1 MSLVKVYLVLP
12 AIILTNASSCSIS
25 SHLSVEYQ
33 SGSSVI
39 DVTLPYWNFIM
50 IFNPNQVTWTLRKGV
65 KLPFAPQENIDSVN
79 NNPVESVPNFQL
91 TKTVVNS
98 VDAPLNQVAASSG
111 DNSLT
116 HNNEPS
122 IAKVGA
128 PVSINVGADNN
139 AVSPV
144 APVTETVAHIT
155 DSSANASQEVA
166 SLATTSTATAQT
178 ATSAPA
184 TPTPA
189 TSTPLPSQEASTVT
203 AAPSANDTA
212 PVVDGRVVDKSVLE
226 NVKESFPR
234 WKTLPYKLRSKRA
247 DLFINLNSDV
257 PFLQSLVDFLKSKGL
272 DIKPYDDSV
281 NYLPSDILLLDKTDL
296 VRQGT
301 VYVLQAGKRAIWNEL
316 LIEFGDILK

>member
-1 MSLVKVYLVLP
+1 
-12 AIILTNASSCSIS
+12 
-25 SHLSVEYQ
+25 
-33 SGSSVI
+33 
-39 DVTLPYWNFIM
+39 M

-79 NNPVESVPNFQL
+79 NNPVESVPNSQL

-98 VDAPLNQVAASSG
+98 VDVPLNQVATSSG

-166 SLATTSTATAQT
+166 SLSPTSTATAQT

-203 AAPSANDTA
+203 AAPSANDTS

-234 WKTLPYKLRSKRA
+234 WKTLPYKLRAKRA

-316 LIEFGDILK
+316 LIEFGDRLK

>member
-1 MSLVKVYLVLP
+1 
-12 AIILTNASSCSIS
+12 
-25 SHLSVEYQ
+25 
-33 SGSSVI
+33 
-39 DVTLPYWNFIM
+39 M
-50 IFNPNQVTWTLRKGV
+50 IFNPNQVTWTLRKDV
-65 KLPFAPQENIDSVN
+65 KLPFAPQENGDPVN
-79 NNPVESVPNFQL
+79 NKPVESVTSSQL
-91 TKTVVNS
+91 T
-98 VDAPLNQVAASSG
+98 QVAASSG

-122 IAKVGA
+122 ISKVGA

-166 SLATTSTATAQT
+166 SLSPTSTATAQT
-178 ATSAPA
+178 ATSATVTSSLA
-184 TPTPA
+184 TP
-189 TSTPLPSQEASTVT
+189 TPLPSQESSPAT
-203 AAPSANDTA
+203 AALPENDTA

-234 WKTLPYKLRSKRA
+234 WKTLPYKLRAKRA

-316 LIEFGDILK
+316 LIEFGDRLK

>member
-1 MSLVKVYLVLP
+1 
-12 AIILTNASSCSIS
+12 
-25 SHLSVEYQ
+25 
-33 SGSSVI
+33 
-39 DVTLPYWNFIM
+39 M

-65 KLPFAPQENIDSVN
+65 KLPFAPQENVGAVN
-79 NNPVESVPNFQL
+79 NNTAESVPNSQV
-91 TKTVVNS
+91 TNAVVNT

-111 DNSLT
+111 DTSLT
-116 HNNEPS
+116 HNEEPS

-178 ATSAPA
+178 ATVTSSLA
-184 TPTPA
+184 TPTA
-189 TSTPLPSQEASTVT
+189 LPSQESSPTT
-203 AAPSANDTA
+203 AALPENDTA

-316 LIEFGDILK
+316 LIEFGDRLK

>member
-1 MSLVKVYLVLP
+1 
-12 AIILTNASSCSIS
+12 
-25 SHLSVEYQ
+25 
-33 SGSSVI
+33 
-39 DVTLPYWNFIM
+39 M
-50 IFNPNQVTWTLRKGV
+50 IFNPNQVTWTLRKDV
-65 KLPFAPQENIDSVN
+65 KLPFAPQENGDPVN
-79 NNPVESVPNFQL
+79 YKPVESVTSSQL
-91 TKTVVNS
+91 TQAVANTVDS
-98 VDAPLNQVAASSG
+98 PLNQVATSSV
-111 DNSLT
+111 DTSLT
-116 HNNEPS
+116 HNYEPS

-128 PVSINVGADNN
+128 PVSINVCSDN

-144 APVTETVAHIT
+144 APVTETVAPVT
-155 DSSANASQEVA
+155 DSRANASQEVA
-166 SLATTSTATAQT
+166 SLSPTSTATAQT
-178 ATSAPA
+178 ATSAPT
-184 TPTPA
+184 TPIPA

-203 AAPSANDTA
+203 AAPSANNTA

-234 WKTLPYKLRSKRA
+234 WKTLPYKLRAKRA

-316 LIEFGDILK
+316 LIEFGDRLK

>member
-1 MSLVKVYLVLP
+1 
-12 AIILTNASSCSIS
+12 
-25 SHLSVEYQ
+25 
-33 SGSSVI
+33 
-39 DVTLPYWNFIM
+39 M

-178 ATSAPA
+178 ATSATVTSSLA
-184 TPTPA
+184 TP
-189 TSTPLPSQEASTVT
+189 TPLPSQESSPAT
-203 AAPSANDTA
+203 AALPENDTA

-316 LIEFGDILK
+316 LIEFGDRLK

>member
-1 MSLVKVYLVLP
+1 
-12 AIILTNASSCSIS
+12 
-25 SHLSVEYQ
+25 
-33 SGSSVI
+33 
-39 DVTLPYWNFIM
+39 M

-79 NNPVESVPNFQL
+79 NNPVESVPNSQL

-98 VDAPLNQVAASSG
+98 VDVPLNQVATSSV
-111 DNSLT
+111 DTTLT
-116 HNNEPS
+116 HNEEPS

-144 APVTETVAHIT
+144 APVTETVAPVT

-178 ATSAPA
+178 ATSA
-184 TPTPA
+184 TVTSSLA

-234 WKTLPYKLRSKRA
+234 WKTLPYKLRAKRA

-316 LIEFGDILK
+316 LIEFGDRLK

>member
-1 MSLVKVYLVLP
+1 
-12 AIILTNASSCSIS
+12 
-25 SHLSVEYQ
+25 
-33 SGSSVI
+33 
-39 DVTLPYWNFIM
+39 M

-65 KLPFAPQENIDSVN
+65 KLPFAPQENGDPVN
-79 NNPVESVPNFQL
+79 YKPVESVTSSQL
-91 TKTVVNS
+91 TQAVANTVDV
-98 VDAPLNQVAASSG
+98 PLNQVAASSG

-178 ATSAPA
+178 ATSA
-184 TPTPA
+184 TV
-189 TSTPLPSQEASTVT
+189 TSSLAAPTPLPSQESSPAT
-203 AAPSANDTA
+203 AALPENDTA

-234 WKTLPYKLRSKRA
+234 WKTLPYKLRAKRA

-316 LIEFGDILK
+316 LIEFGDRLK

>member
-1 MSLVKVYLVLP
+1 
-12 AIILTNASSCSIS
+12 
-25 SHLSVEYQ
+25 
-33 SGSSVI
+33 
-39 DVTLPYWNFIM
+39 M

-65 KLPFAPQENIDSVN
+65 KLPFAPQENIESVN
-79 NNPVESVPNFQL
+79 NNPAESVPNSQV
-91 TKTVVNS
+91 TNAVAS
-98 VDAPLNQVAASSG
+98 AVDSPLNQVAASSG
-111 DNSLT
+111 DATLT

-122 IAKVGA
+122 IAKVDA
-128 PVSINVGADNN
+128 PVSINVGPDN
-139 AVSPV
+139 
-144 APVTETVAHIT
+144 
-155 DSSANASQEVA
+155 SSI
-166 SLATTSTATAQT
+166 
-178 ATSAPA
+178 
-184 TPTPA
+184 TPA
-189 TSTPLPSQEASTVT
+189 TSVAKNVAPVSESSSNNVQVTAISTTATPTTAIASTAAPASSLTQEASPVT

-234 WKTLPYKLRSKRA
+234 WKTLPYKLRAKRA
-247 DLFINLNSDV
+247 DLFINLNSEV

-316 LIEFGDILK
+316 LLEFGDRLK

>member
-1 MSLVKVYLVLP
+1 
-12 AIILTNASSCSIS
+12 
-25 SHLSVEYQ
+25 
-33 SGSSVI
+33 
-39 DVTLPYWNFIM
+39 M

-98 VDAPLNQVAASSG
+98 VDASLNQVATSSV
-111 DNSLT
+111 DTTLT
-116 HNNEPS
+116 HNEEPS

-139 AVSPV
+139 ALSTV

-189 TSTPLPSQEASTVT
+189 TSTLLPSQEASTVT

-234 WKTLPYKLRSKRA
+234 WKTLPYKLRAKRA

-316 LIEFGDILK
+316 LIEFGDRLK

>member
-1 MSLVKVYLVLP
+1 
-12 AIILTNASSCSIS
+12 
-25 SHLSVEYQ
+25 
-33 SGSSVI
+33 
-39 DVTLPYWNFIM
+39 M
-50 IFNPNQVTWTLRKGV
+50 IFNPNQVTWTLRKDV
-65 KLPFAPQENIDSVN
+65 KLPFAPQENGDPVN
-79 NNPVESVPNFQL
+79 YKPVESVTSSQL
-91 TKTVVNS
+91 TQAVANTVDS
-98 VDAPLNQVAASSG
+98 PLNQVATSSV
-111 DNSLT
+111 DTSLT
-116 HNNEPS
+116 HNYEPS

-166 SLATTSTATAQT
+166 SLVTTSTATAQT

-234 WKTLPYKLRSKRA
+234 WKTLPYKLRAKRA

-316 LIEFGDILK
+316 LIEFGDRLK

>member
-1 MSLVKVYLVLP
+1 
-12 AIILTNASSCSIS
+12 
-25 SHLSVEYQ
+25 
-33 SGSSVI
+33 
-39 DVTLPYWNFIM
+39 M

-65 KLPFAPQENIDSVN
+65 KLPFAPHENIDSVN

-128 PVSINVGADNN
+128 PVSVNVGADNN

-155 DSSANASQEVA
+155 DIRANASQEVA
-166 SLATTSTATAQT
+166 NLSPTSTATAQT

-184 TPTPA
+184 TPAPATPTPATPTPATSTPATSTPA

-234 WKTLPYKLRSKRA
+234 WKSLPYKLRAKRA

-316 LIEFGDILK
+316 LIEFGDRLK

>member
-1 MSLVKVYLVLP
+1 
-12 AIILTNASSCSIS
+12 
-25 SHLSVEYQ
+25 
-33 SGSSVI
+33 
-39 DVTLPYWNFIM
+39 M

-79 NNPVESVPNFQL
+79 NNPVESVPNSQL

-98 VDAPLNQVAASSG
+98 VDVPLNQVATSSG

-166 SLATTSTATAQT
+166 SLSPTSTATAQT

-189 TSTPLPSQEASTVT
+189 TSTPATSTPLPSQESSPAT
-203 AAPSANDTA
+203 AALPENDTA

-234 WKTLPYKLRSKRA
+234 WKTLPYKLRAKRA

-301 VYVLQAGKRAIWNEL
+301 VYVLQAGKRAIWNEF
-316 LIEFGDILK
+316 LIEFGDRLK

>member
-1 MSLVKVYLVLP
+1 
-12 AIILTNASSCSIS
+12 
-25 SHLSVEYQ
+25 
-33 SGSSVI
+33 
-39 DVTLPYWNFIM
+39 M

-98 VDAPLNQVAASSG
+98 VDAPLNQVAASLV

-128 PVSINVGADNN
+128 PVSINVGADN
-139 AVSPV
+139 SSIP
-144 APVTETVAHIT
+144 TETTIT
-155 DSSANASQEVA
+155 ENVDPVSESNANNVQV
-166 SLATTSTATAQT
+166 TATAT
-178 ATSAPA
+178 PTTA
-184 TPTPA
+184 TPTTVDP
-189 TSTPLPSQEASTVT
+189 TSSHTQEALSAT
-203 AAPSANDTA
+203 AAPPANNTA

-234 WKTLPYKLRSKRA
+234 WKTLPYKLRAKRA

-316 LIEFGDILK
+316 LIEFGDRLK

>member
-1 MSLVKVYLVLP
+1 
-12 AIILTNASSCSIS
+12 
-25 SHLSVEYQ
+25 
-33 SGSSVI
+33 
-39 DVTLPYWNFIM
+39 M

-65 KLPFAPQENIDSVN
+65 KLPFAPQENIEIVN
-79 NNPVESVPNFQL
+79 NKPVESVTSSQL
-91 TKTVVNS
+91 TQAVASTVEN
-98 VDAPLNQVAASSG
+98 PLNQVTASSV
-111 DNSLT
+111 DTTLSRNKEL
-116 HNNEPS
+116 S

-128 PVSINVGADNN
+128 PVSINVGSDNN
-139 AVSPV
+139 AVSPE
-144 APVTETVAHIT
+144 APVTETVAPVT

-166 SLATTSTATAQT
+166 SIATTST
-178 ATSAPA
+178 A

-189 TSTPLPSQEASTVT
+189 TSTPATSTPLPSKETSPTTV
-203 AAPSANDTA
+203 APSLNGTT
-212 PVVDGRVVDKSVLE
+212 PVVDGKPVDKTILE
-226 NVKESFPR
+226 NVKESFAR
-234 WKTLPYKLRSKRA
+234 WKTLPYKLRAKRA

-316 LIEFGDILK
+316 LIEFGDRLK

>member
-1 MSLVKVYLVLP
+1 
-12 AIILTNASSCSIS
+12 
-25 SHLSVEYQ
+25 
-33 SGSSVI
+33 
-39 DVTLPYWNFIM
+39 M

-166 SLATTSTATAQT
+166 SLSPTSTATAQT
-178 ATSAPA
+178 ATPTPA

-234 WKTLPYKLRSKRA
+234 WKTLPYKLRAKRA

-316 LIEFGDILK
+316 LIEFGDRLK

>member
-1 MSLVKVYLVLP
+1 
-12 AIILTNASSCSIS
+12 
-25 SHLSVEYQ
+25 
-33 SGSSVI
+33 
-39 DVTLPYWNFIM
+39 M
-50 IFNPNQVTWTLRKGV
+50 IFNPNQVTWTLRKDV
-65 KLPFAPQENIDSVN
+65 KLPFAPQENGDPVN
-79 NNPVESVPNFQL
+79 YKPVESVTSSQL
-91 TKTVVNS
+91 TQAVANTVDS
-98 VDAPLNQVAASSG
+98 PLNQVATSSV
-111 DNSLT
+111 DTTLT
-116 HNNEPS
+116 HNEEPS

-144 APVTETVAHIT
+144 APVTETVAPVT

-178 ATSAPA
+178 ATSATVTSSLA
-184 TPTPA
+184 TP
-189 TSTPLPSQEASTVT
+189 TPLPSQESSPAT
-203 AAPSANDTA
+203 ATLPENDTA

-234 WKTLPYKLRSKRA
+234 WKTLPYKLRAKRA

-316 LIEFGDILK
+316 LIEFGDRLK

>member
-1 MSLVKVYLVLP
+1 
-12 AIILTNASSCSIS
+12 
-25 SHLSVEYQ
+25 
-33 SGSSVI
+33 
-39 DVTLPYWNFIM
+39 M
-50 IFNPNQVTWTLRKGV
+50 IFNPNQVTWTLRKDV
-65 KLPFAPQENIDSVN
+65 KLPFAPQENGDPVN
-79 NNPVESVPNFQL
+79 YKPVESVTSSQL
-91 TKTVVNS
+91 TQAVANTVDS
-98 VDAPLNQVAASSG
+98 PLNQVATSSV
-111 DNSLT
+111 DTSLT
-116 HNNEPS
+116 HNYEPS

-128 PVSINVGADNN
+128 PVSINVCYDN

-144 APVTETVAHIT
+144 APVTETVAPVT

-166 SLATTSTATAQT
+166 SIATTSTATPT
-178 ATSAPA
+178 PATSTPA
-184 TPTPA
+184 TSTPA

-234 WKTLPYKLRSKRA
+234 WKSLPYKLRAKRA

-316 LIEFGDILK
+316 LIEFGDRLK

>member
-1 MSLVKVYLVLP
+1 
-12 AIILTNASSCSIS
+12 
-25 SHLSVEYQ
+25 
-33 SGSSVI
+33 
-39 DVTLPYWNFIM
+39 M

-98 VDAPLNQVAASSG
+98 VDVPLNQVATSSG

-116 HNNEPS
+116 HNEEPS

-234 WKTLPYKLRSKRA
+234 WKTLPYKLRAKRA

-316 LIEFGDILK
+316 LIEFGDRLK

>member
-1 MSLVKVYLVLP
+1 
-12 AIILTNASSCSIS
+12 
-25 SHLSVEYQ
+25 
-33 SGSSVI
+33 
-39 DVTLPYWNFIM
+39 M

-65 KLPFAPQENIDSVN
+65 KLPFAPQENGDPVN
-79 NNPVESVPNFQL
+79 NKPVESVTSSQL
-91 TKTVVNS
+91 TQAVANTVDVS
-98 VDAPLNQVAASSG
+98 LNQVAASSG

-166 SLATTSTATAQT
+166 SLSPTSTATAQT

-184 TPTPA
+184 TPIPA

-203 AAPSANDTA
+203 AAPSANNTA

-234 WKTLPYKLRSKRA
+234 WKTLPYKLRAKRA
-247 DLFINLNSDV
+247 ELFINLNSDV

-316 LIEFGDILK
+316 LIEFGDRLK

>member
-1 MSLVKVYLVLP
+1 
-12 AIILTNASSCSIS
+12 
-25 SHLSVEYQ
+25 
-33 SGSSVI
+33 
-39 DVTLPYWNFIM
+39 M

-79 NNPVESVPNFQL
+79 NNPVESVPNSQL

-98 VDAPLNQVAASSG
+98 VDVPLNQVATSSV
-111 DNSLT
+111 DTTLT
-116 HNNEPS
+116 HNEEPS

-144 APVTETVAHIT
+144 AQVSETVAHIT

-166 SLATTSTATAQT
+166 SLSPTSTATAQT
-178 ATSAPA
+178 ATSATVTSSLA
-184 TPTPA
+184 TP
-189 TSTPLPSQEASTVT
+189 TPLPSQEASTVT

-234 WKTLPYKLRSKRA
+234 WKTLPYKLRAKRA

-316 LIEFGDILK
+316 LIEFGDRLK

>member
-1 MSLVKVYLVLP
+1 
-12 AIILTNASSCSIS
+12 
-25 SHLSVEYQ
+25 
-33 SGSSVI
+33 
-39 DVTLPYWNFIM
+39 M

-79 NNPVESVPNFQL
+79 NNPVESVPNSQL

-98 VDAPLNQVAASSG
+98 VDVPLNQVATSSG

-166 SLATTSTATAQT
+166 SLSPTSTATAQT

-184 TPTPA
+184 TPTPATSTPA

-203 AAPSANDTA
+203 AAPSANDTS

-226 NVKESFPR
+226 SVKESFPR
-234 WKTLPYKLRSKRA
+234 WKTLPYKLRAKRA

-316 LIEFGDILK
+316 LIEFGDRLK

>member
-1 MSLVKVYLVLP
+1 
-12 AIILTNASSCSIS
+12 
-25 SHLSVEYQ
+25 
-33 SGSSVI
+33 
-39 DVTLPYWNFIM
+39 M
-50 IFNPNQVTWTLRKGV
+50 IFNPNQVTWTLRKDV

-98 VDAPLNQVAASSG
+98 VDAPLNQVATSSV
-111 DNSLT
+111 DTTLT
-116 HNNEPS
+116 HNEEPS

-178 ATSAPA
+178 ATSATVTSSLA
-184 TPTPA
+184 TP
-189 TSTPLPSQEASTVT
+189 TPLPSQESSPAT
-203 AAPSANDTA
+203 AALPENDTA

-234 WKTLPYKLRSKRA
+234 WKTLPYKLRAKRA

-316 LIEFGDILK
+316 LIEFGDRLK

>member
-1 MSLVKVYLVLP
+1 
-12 AIILTNASSCSIS
+12 
-25 SHLSVEYQ
+25 
-33 SGSSVI
+33 
-39 DVTLPYWNFIM
+39 M

-79 NNPVESVPNFQL
+79 NNPVESVPNSQL

-98 VDAPLNQVAASSG
+98 VDVPLNQVATSSG

-166 SLATTSTATAQT
+166 SLSPTSTATAQT

-184 TPTPA
+184 TPTPATPTPATSTPATSTPA

-203 AAPSANDTA
+203 AAPSANDTS

-226 NVKESFPR
+226 SVKESFPR
-234 WKTLPYKLRSKRA
+234 WKTLPYKLRAKRA

-316 LIEFGDILK
+316 LIEFGDRLK

>member
-1 MSLVKVYLVLP
+1 
-12 AIILTNASSCSIS
+12 
-25 SHLSVEYQ
+25 
-33 SGSSVI
+33 
-39 DVTLPYWNFIM
+39 M

-122 IAKVGA
+122 IAKVGV

-178 ATSAPA
+178 ATSATVPSSLA
-184 TPTPA
+184 AP
-189 TSTPLPSQEASTVT
+189 TPLPSQEFSPAT
-203 AAPSANDTA
+203 AALPENDTA

-316 LIEFGDILK
+316 LIEFGDRLK

>member
-1 MSLVKVYLVLP
+1 
-12 AIILTNASSCSIS
+12 
-25 SHLSVEYQ
+25 
-33 SGSSVI
+33 
-39 DVTLPYWNFIM
+39 M

-79 NNPVESVPNFQL
+79 NNPVEGVPNSQL

-98 VDAPLNQVAASSG
+98 VDVPLNQVATSSG

-116 HNNEPS
+116 HNNEPP

-166 SLATTSTATAQT
+166 SLSPTSTATAQI

-203 AAPSANDTA
+203 ATPSANDTA

-234 WKTLPYKLRSKRA
+234 WKTLPYKLRAKRA

-316 LIEFGDILK
+316 LIEFGDRLK

>member
-1 MSLVKVYLVLP
+1 
-12 AIILTNASSCSIS
+12 
-25 SHLSVEYQ
+25 
-33 SGSSVI
+33 
-39 DVTLPYWNFIM
+39 M

-79 NNPVESVPNFQL
+79 NNPVESVPNSQL

-98 VDAPLNQVAASSG
+98 VDVPLNQVATSSG

-166 SLATTSTATAQT
+166 SLSPTSTATAQT

-184 TPTPA
+184 TPTPATSTPA

-203 AAPSANDTA
+203 AAPSANDTS

-226 NVKESFPR
+226 SVKESFPR
-234 WKTLPYKLRSKRA
+234 WKTLPYKLRAKRA

-301 VYVLQAGKRAIWNEL
+301 VYVLQAGKRSIWNEL
-316 LIEFGDILK
+316 LIEFGDRLK

>member
-1 MSLVKVYLVLP
+1 
-12 AIILTNASSCSIS
+12 
-25 SHLSVEYQ
+25 
-33 SGSSVI
+33 
-39 DVTLPYWNFIM
+39 M
-50 IFNPNQVTWTLRKGV
+50 IFNPNQVTWTLRKDV
-65 KLPFAPQENIDSVN
+65 KLPFAPQENGDPVN
-79 NNPVESVPNFQL
+79 YKPVESVTSSQL
-91 TKTVVNS
+91 TQAVANTVDS
-98 VDAPLNQVAASSG
+98 SLNQVATRSV
-111 DNSLT
+111 DTTLT
-116 HNNEPS
+116 HNEELS

-128 PVSINVGADNN
+128 PVSINVCADNN

-144 APVTETVAHIT
+144 APVTETVAPVT

-234 WKTLPYKLRSKRA
+234 WKTLPYKLRAKRA

-316 LIEFGDILK
+316 LIEFGDRLK

>member
-1 MSLVKVYLVLP
+1 
-12 AIILTNASSCSIS
+12 
-25 SHLSVEYQ
+25 
-33 SGSSVI
+33 
-39 DVTLPYWNFIM
+39 M

-155 DSSANASQEVA
+155 DIRANASQEVA
-166 SLATTSTATAQT
+166 NLSPTSTATAQT

-184 TPTPA
+184 TPAPATPTPATSTPATSTPATSTPA

-234 WKTLPYKLRSKRA
+234 WKTLPYKLRAKRA
-247 DLFINLNSDV
+247 DLFINLNSEV

-316 LIEFGDILK
+316 LIEFGDRLK

>member
-1 MSLVKVYLVLP
+1 
-12 AIILTNASSCSIS
+12 
-25 SHLSVEYQ
+25 
-33 SGSSVI
+33 
-39 DVTLPYWNFIM
+39 M

-65 KLPFAPQENIDSVN
+65 KLPFAPQDNGEPVN
-79 NNPVESVPNFQL
+79 NKLVESVTSSQL
-91 TKTVVNS
+91 TQAVASTVEN
-98 VDAPLNQVAASSG
+98 PLNQVTASSV
-111 DNSLT
+111 DTTLSRNK
-116 HNNEPS
+116 EPS

-128 PVSINVGADNN
+128 PVSINVGSDNN
-139 AVSPV
+139 AVSPE
-144 APVTETVAHIT
+144 APVTETVAPVT

-166 SLATTSTATAQT
+166 ILATTSTATPT
-178 ATSAPA
+178 PA

-189 TSTPLPSQEASTVT
+189 TSTPLPSKETSPTTV
-203 AAPSANDTA
+203 APSLNGTT
-212 PVVDGRVVDKSVLE
+212 PVVDGKPVDKTILE

-234 WKTLPYKLRSKRA
+234 WKTLPYKLRAKRA

-316 LIEFGDILK
+316 LIEFGDRLK

>member
-1 MSLVKVYLVLP
+1 
-12 AIILTNASSCSIS
+12 
-25 SHLSVEYQ
+25 
-33 SGSSVI
+33 
-39 DVTLPYWNFIM
+39 M

-79 NNPVESVPNFQL
+79 NNPVESVPNSQL

-98 VDAPLNQVAASSG
+98 VDASLNQVAASSV
-111 DNSLT
+111 DTTLT
-116 HNNEPS
+116 HNEEPS

-139 AVSPV
+139 ALSTV

-178 ATSAPA
+178 ATSAPATPTPA

-234 WKTLPYKLRSKRA
+234 WKTLPYKLRAKRA

-316 LIEFGDILK
+316 LIEFGDRLK

>member
-1 MSLVKVYLVLP
+1 
-12 AIILTNASSCSIS
+12 
-25 SHLSVEYQ
+25 
-33 SGSSVI
+33 
-39 DVTLPYWNFIM
+39 M

-79 NNPVESVPNFQL
+79 NNPVESVPNSQL

-98 VDAPLNQVAASSG
+98 VDVPLNQVATSSV
-111 DNSLT
+111 DTTLT
-116 HNNEPS
+116 HNEEPS

-128 PVSINVGADNN
+128 PVSINVCSDNV
-139 AVSPV
+139 VSPV
-144 APVTETVAHIT
+144 PPVTETVT

-178 ATSAPA
+178 ATSATVTSSLA
-184 TPTPA
+184 TP
-189 TSTPLPSQEASTVT
+189 TPLPSQESSPAT
-203 AAPSANDTA
+203 AALPENDTA

-234 WKTLPYKLRSKRA
+234 WKTLPYKLRSKSA

-316 LIEFGDILK
+316 LIEFGDRLK

>member
-1 MSLVKVYLVLP
+1 
-12 AIILTNASSCSIS
+12 
-25 SHLSVEYQ
+25 
-33 SGSSVI
+33 
-39 DVTLPYWNFIM
+39 M

-65 KLPFAPQENIDSVN
+65 KLPFAPQENIESVN
-79 NNPVESVPNFQL
+79 NNSAERVPNSQV
-91 TKTVVNS
+91 TNAVVNT
-98 VDAPLNQVAASSG
+98 VDAHLNQVVASFV
-111 DNSLT
+111 DTSLT

-122 IAKVGA
+122 IFKVDTPA
-128 PVSINVGADNN
+128 SINVGPDNSSIPTEATITENVDPVSESN
-139 AVSPV
+139 ANNVQV
-144 APVTETVAHIT
+144 TATAAPTT
-155 DSSANASQEVA
+155 
-166 SLATTSTATAQT
+166 ATTSTVDL
-178 ATSAPA
+178 TSSH
-184 TPTPA
+184 T
-189 TSTPLPSQEASTVT
+189 QEALSAT
-203 AAPSANDTA
+203 AAPPANNTA

-234 WKTLPYKLRSKRA
+234 WKTLPYKLRAKRA

>member
-1 MSLVKVYLVLP
+1 
-12 AIILTNASSCSIS
+12 
-25 SHLSVEYQ
+25 
-33 SGSSVI
+33 
-39 DVTLPYWNFIM
+39 M

-79 NNPVESVPNFQL
+79 NNPVESVPNSQL

-98 VDAPLNQVAASSG
+98 VDVPLNQVATSSG

-166 SLATTSTATAQT
+166 SLSPTSTATAQT

-184 TPTPA
+184 TPTPATPTPATSTPATSTPA

-203 AAPSANDTA
+203 AAPSANDTS

-234 WKTLPYKLRSKRA
+234 WKTLPYKLRAKRA

-316 LIEFGDILK
+316 LIEFGDRLK

>member
-1 MSLVKVYLVLP
+1 
-12 AIILTNASSCSIS
+12 
-25 SHLSVEYQ
+25 
-33 SGSSVI
+33 
-39 DVTLPYWNFIM
+39 M

-166 SLATTSTATAQT
+166 SLSLTSTATAQT

-189 TSTPLPSQEASTVT
+189 TPTPATSTPLPSQEASPVT

-234 WKTLPYKLRSKRA
+234 WKTLPYKLRAKRA

-316 LIEFGDILK
+316 LIEFGDRLK

>member
-1 MSLVKVYLVLP
+1 
-12 AIILTNASSCSIS
+12 
-25 SHLSVEYQ
+25 
-33 SGSSVI
+33 
-39 DVTLPYWNFIM
+39 M
-50 IFNPNQVTWTLRKGV
+50 IFNPNQVTWTLRKDV
-65 KLPFAPQENIDSVN
+65 KLPFAPQENGDPVN
-79 NNPVESVPNFQL
+79 YKPVESVTSSQL
-91 TKTVVNS
+91 TQAVANTVDS
-98 VDAPLNQVAASSG
+98 PLNQVATSSV
-111 DNSLT
+111 DTSLT
-116 HNNEPS
+116 HNYEPS

-234 WKTLPYKLRSKRA
+234 WKTLPYKLRAKRA

-316 LIEFGDILK
+316 LIEFGDRLK

>member
-1 MSLVKVYLVLP
+1 
-12 AIILTNASSCSIS
+12 
-25 SHLSVEYQ
+25 
-33 SGSSVI
+33 
-39 DVTLPYWNFIM
+39 M

-144 APVTETVAHIT
+144 APVTETVAPIS
-155 DSSANASQEVA
+155 DSSANTSQEVA

-189 TSTPLPSQEASTVT
+189 TSAPATSTPLPSQESSTVT

-234 WKTLPYKLRSKRA
+234 WKTLPYKLRAKRA

-296 VRQGT
+296 VRHGT

-316 LIEFGDILK
+316 LIEFGDRLK

>member
-1 MSLVKVYLVLP
+1 
-12 AIILTNASSCSIS
+12 
-25 SHLSVEYQ
+25 
-33 SGSSVI
+33 
-39 DVTLPYWNFIM
+39 M

-79 NNPVESVPNFQL
+79 NNPVESVPNSQL

-98 VDAPLNQVAASSG
+98 VDVPLNQVATSSG

-166 SLATTSTATAQT
+166 SLSPTSTATAQT

-189 TSTPLPSQEASTVT
+189 TSTPATSTPLPSQEASTVT
-203 AAPSANDTA
+203 VTPSANDTA

-234 WKTLPYKLRSKRA
+234 WKTLPYKLRAKRA

-316 LIEFGDILK
+316 LIEFGDRLK